1 MFDFNQWIA
10 ENGLSEYKG
19 LFEKHQLTTAETLQS
34 LTSDDLSRMGI
45 ELIGVQKKILQA
57 RNMLFSKKRGGGL
70 CPFTQCACTP
80 ACELFTVI
88 AMMSD
93 GKKIFGCALY
103 SPLFIQDG
111 LERVENLVNDI
122 SINVDLLPEKLM

>member
-10 ENGLSEYKG
+10 ENGLSEYKE

-57 RNMLFSKKRGGGL
+57 RNTLFQKVGGRF
-70 CPFTQCACTP
+70 CPFTQCACSP

-88 AMMSD
+88 AIMPE
-93 GKKIFGCALY
+93 GKKIFRCALY

-122 SINVDLLPEKLM
+122 SINVDLLPEKLL